1 MEADLHRSE
10 PLCAI
15 ALRRVGK
22 RFGAAKR
29 SRRRIGAHA
38 VRQTADQLPAGLAR
52 ELAGQVPQR
61 EIERPAP
68 AAMEA
73 DVVENAPVT
82 LQLQRVLADEQG
94 FVSLESE
101 HHVAGTVARDAE
113 IGVNRNDR
121 RVPER
126 AWLGV
131 PARVERR
138 VEMEA
143 VARDLDG

>member
-22 RFGAAKR
+22 RLGAAKR
-29 SRRRIGAHA
+29 ARRRIDAHA

-61 EIERPAP
+61 EIERPAA

-82 LQLQRVLADEQG
+82 LQLERVLADEQG

-113 IGVNRNDR
+113 IGVTRNDPR
-121 RVPER
+121 APDPGGLCVP
-126 AWLGV
+126 G
-131 PARVERR
+131 RVERR
-138 VEMEA
+138 IEMEA
-143 VARDLDG
+143 VAGNVDC